1 MIYKKFYFENYK
13 GIKKISIELDK
24 NNKLHCIVGINESGK
39 TTILKAIET
48 TYKLLIGDKGDVI
61 KNEIEKIQPK
71 ISNFSG
77 NILFGVIIE
86 LAEKNKTALKLKNI
100 NEIQIEF
107 YFEIEGGAV
116 KNREIKY
123 NFITK
128 IKKEKQP
135 EILEYLKKNAPKIW
149 LYNDFLEEIPES
161 IIFYRNNKIVPE
173 DKQYNSEI
181 NKKWSDLLDDIGRNS
196 KIKDFTTFQKNI
208 IDWKFNNPGNNN
220 DENVLNDINTAI
232 NEKITNNWKKYYQK
246 NSIKE
251 IIINYTTSQNEAKY
265 DVKIKIKGQDNKTY
279 EIKERSLG
287 FRWFFSFLLFT
298 LFRKTDDALF
308 LLDEPASN
316 LYSVA
321 QKSIL
326 ARLQELAVDNQVI
339 YTTHSPYL
347 LDSNS
352 IANGFLA
359 TNTNT
364 DEGYESNIQLHP
376 LKNIDIYS
384 KEWEEYTKTLQDFNV
399 LNLPNCYLRE
409 NNLFVEGFEDWILIR
424 VFCDKML
431 NKLQN
436 VSIIYGNGAS
446 SMDSEIKYS
455 NCYSKKFL
463 LILDNDKGGKDAK
476 KHYENSFKLFQINNN
491 IKKLNE
497 LVNDN
502 NIKAIQSLIAEEDKK
517 EICKLCNI
525 EYNEKNKILIIN
537 ACKNI
542 YQQAF
547 IDNNNKI
554 TEQLNQQLSQQ
565 TKDNFTELADAIEKH
580 FNLK

>member
-1 MIYKKFYFENYK
+1 MK
-13 GIKKISIELDK
+13 D
-24 NNKLHCIVGINESGK
+24 
-39 TTILKAIET
+39 
-48 TYKLLIGDKGDVI
+48 
-61 KNEIEKIQPK
+61 EIEKIKPK

-77 NILFGVIIE
+77 NILFGVVIE

-123 NFITK
+123 NFITTK
-128 IKKEKQP
+128 IKKEKQT

-161 IIFYRNNKIVPE
+161 IVFYRNNKNVPE

-181 NKKWSDLLDDIGRNS
+181 NKKWSDLLNDIGRNS

-232 NEKITNNWKKYYQK
+232 NEKITNNWKKYYKK

-251 IIINYTTSQNEAKY
+251 IIINYTTSQNETKY
-265 DVKIKIKGQDNKTY
+265 DVKIKIKGKDNKTY

-298 LFRKTDDALF
+298 LFRKSDDALF

-347 LDSNS
+347 LESNS
-352 IANGFLA
+352 SVCGFLA
-359 TNTNT
+359 TNTDT
-364 DEGYESNIQLHP
+364 DAGNEANMQPHP
-376 LKNIDIYS
+376 LKDIDIYE
-384 KEWEEYTKTLQDFNV
+384 KNGK
-399 LNLPNCYLRE
+399 
-409 NNLFVEGFEDWILIR
+409 
-424 VFCDKML
+424 
-431 NKLQN
+431 NKQKHCKII
-436 VSIIYGNGAS
+436 IIY
-446 SMDSEIKYS
+446 
-455 NCYSKKFL
+455 
-463 LILDNDKGGKDAK
+463 
-476 KHYENSFKLFQINNN
+476 
-491 IKKLNE
+491 
-497 LVNDN
+497 
-502 NIKAIQSLIAEEDKK
+502 
-517 EICKLCNI
+517 
-525 EYNEKNKILIIN
+525 
-537 ACKNI
+537 
-542 YQQAF
+542 
-547 IDNNNKI
+547 
-554 TEQLNQQLSQQ
+554 
-565 TKDNFTELADAIEKH
+565 
-580 FNLK
+580 

>member
-1 MIYKKFYFENYK
+1 M
-13 GIKKISIELDK
+13 
-24 NNKLHCIVGINESGK
+24 
-39 TTILKAIET
+39 
-48 TYKLLIGDKGDVI
+48 
-61 KNEIEKIQPK
+61 
-71 ISNFSG
+71 
-77 NILFGVIIE
+77 
-86 LAEKNKTALKLKNI
+86 KNI

-107 YFEIEGGAV
+107 CFEIEGGAV

-128 IKKEKQP
+128 IRQEKQT

-149 LYNDFLEEIPES
+149 LYNDFLEEITES
-161 IIFYRNNKIVPE
+161 IIFYRNNKIVAE

-181 NKKWSDLLDDIGRNS
+181 NKKWANLLDDIGRNS
-196 KIKDFTTFQKNI
+196 NIKAFTTFQKNI
-208 IDWKFNNPGNNN
+208 IDWKYNNPSNNN
-220 DENVLNDINTAI
+220 DEDVLSDINEAI
-232 NEKITNNWKKYYQK
+232 NEKITNNWKTYYQK

-251 IIINYTTSQNEAKY
+251 IIISYTTSLNETKY

-347 LDSNS
+347 LESNS
-352 IANGFLA
+352 NVCGFLA

-364 DEGYESNIQLHP
+364 DEGNEANIQLHQ
-376 LKNIDIYS
+376 LKDIDIYN
-384 KEWEEYTKTLQDFNV
+384 KQWEEYTKTLQDFNV
-399 LNLPNCYLRE
+399 LNLPKCYLCE
-409 NNLFVEGFEDWILIR
+409 NNLFVEGFEDWVLIR

-431 NKLQN
+431 KKLQN
-436 VSIIYGNGAS
+436 ISIIYGNGAG
-446 SMDSEIKYS
+446 SMDNEVKYS
-455 NCYSKKFL
+455 ICYRKKFL
-463 LILDNDKGGKDAK
+463 LILDNDKGGKDGI

-497 LVNDN
+497 LVEDS
-502 NIKAIQSLIAEEDKK
+502 NIKTIQSLIAGEDKK

-542 YQQAF
+542 YQQSF

-554 TEQLNQQLSQQ
+554 IEQLNQQLSQQ
-565 TKDNFTELADAIEKH
+565 TKDNFTKLADAIEKH
-580 FNLK
+580 FN